1 MRGRLAKNGT
11 PQFVRTRQRFDIF
24 APTNQF
30 KAMPKEL
37 LQKSFACRIEQK
49 SEKEDGSL
57 HIKAYVCA
65 YGNVDS
71 WGDII
76 APTACDDFLKSEDA
90 GRMKLCYQ
98 HNSREVIGVITD
110 KKSDAIGLLIEADIL
125 PTNAGKDAILL
136 LKNGAID
143 EFSIG
148 YYADRYH
155 YEKRE
160 GYDYDIR
167 VLDAITIIEA
177 SPVTRAANPKA
188 ILLDA
193 KSDDFQN
200 ELKSLTDDQLAQ
212 LKAAI
217 EDEEARRFIA
227 YL

>member
-1 MRGRLAKNGT
+1 
-11 PQFVRTRQRFDIF
+11 
-24 APTNQF
+24 
-30 KAMPKEL
+30 MPKEL
-37 LQKSFACRIEQK
+37 LHKQFNARIEHK
-49 SEKEDGSL
+49 AENEDGSL

-65 YGNVDS
+65 YGNIDS
-71 WGDII
+71 YGDII

-90 GRMKLCYQ
+90 DRMKLCYQ

-125 PTNAGKDAILL
+125 PTSAGKDAILL
-136 LKNGAID
+136 LKNGAIT

-160 GYDYDIR
+160 GYKYDVR

-193 KSDDFQN
+193 KSDDFQRQ
-200 ELKSLTDDQLAQ
+200 LQTLTDEQLAQ
-212 LKAAI
+212 LKAAVD
-217 EDEEARRFIA
+217 DEEARRFIN

>member
-1 MRGRLAKNGT
+1 M
-11 PQFVRTRQRFDIF
+11 P
-24 APTNQF
+24 
-30 KAMPKEL
+30 PKEL
-37 LQKSFACRIEQK
+37 LHKSFDCRIEQK

-65 YGNVDS
+65 FGNIDSYGDV
-71 WGDII
+71 I

-98 HNSREVIGVITD
+98 HNAREVIGVITD
-110 KKSDAIGLLIEADIL
+110 KKADAIGLLIEADIL
-125 PTNAGKDAILL
+125 PTSAGKDAILL

-155 YEKRE
+155 YEKRDDYE
-160 GYDYDIR
+160 YDVR

-188 ILLDA
+188 LLLDA
-193 KSDDFQN
+193 KSDDFKN
-200 ELKSLTDDQLAQ
+200 ELKQLSDEQIQQ
-212 LKAAI
+212 LKSAI
-217 EDEEARRFIA
+217 EEEEARRFFS
-227 YL
+227 YM